1 MNKEILTSRGA
12 LAGLAVL
19 LVLTAGCAGK
29 VTAPVRDAG
38 SMPQAA
44 PTAERKGVHVVQTGD
59 TLNALARQYGVSV
72 ADLVA
77 WNGLSNPNQIHV
89 GQSLRVAPEGGGEV
103 AQAIPIVS
111 EPAVT
116 VPIPPMSTEVP
127 TATATAGVPIKQT
140 PLGGKQP
147 YSDEAWARL
156 QKPAEGVVE
165 TKPAT
170 PSVADAPRLPGP
182 DGEWLWPVKG
192 KVLLG
197 FDEPVGGDAKLRN
210 KGIDIAGTPGTPV
223 LASAGG
229 KVVYAGSG
237 LRGLG
242 KLVIIKHDDNYL
254 TAYAHNQQ
262 LLVKEADAVTKGQQ
276 IAELGSTDADRPK
289 LHFEI
294 RKQGQP
300 VDPMKYLPA
309 R

>member
-1 MNKEILTSRGA
+1 MNKDILTSRGV
-12 LAGLAVL
+12 LAGLAL
-19 LVLTAGCAGK
+19 LVVLTAGCASK

-38 SMPQAA
+38 SIPQAA
-44 PTAERKGVHVVQTGD
+44 PVAERKGEHVVQTGD

-111 EPAVT
+111 EPAVS
-116 VPIPPMSTEVP
+116 VPIGPMGSEQP
-127 TATATAGVPIKQT
+127 TTPATAGVPIKQT

-156 QKPAEGVVE
+156 QKPVEPAVE
-165 TKPAT
+165 TKPAV
-170 PSVADAPRLPGP
+170 PPVADAPRLPGP

-192 KVLLG
+192 KIVLG